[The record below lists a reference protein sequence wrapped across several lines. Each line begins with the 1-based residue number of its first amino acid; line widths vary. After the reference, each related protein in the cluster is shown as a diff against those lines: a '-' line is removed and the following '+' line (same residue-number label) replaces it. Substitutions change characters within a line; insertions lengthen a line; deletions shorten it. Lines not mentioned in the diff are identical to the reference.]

1 MLDLV
6 SIDELIKSQIS
17 ADVNIKDSTKLSDS
31 SIVYKLETSNNLLFI
46 IHINNKYISY
56 TVYDYLGNKKDDY
69 KKLYDT
75 DDELVSIIKIIIG
88 VLNIMNN
95 DKTMNT
101 KSKEDD
107 NDILLEDSTLGS
119 LDEELNN
126 VKDYITRA
134 ADRITEL
141 SNITDDVEMKEVI
154 SSLANS
160 AYGLAIDIDD
170 AIETYQEL
178 QEEEEEIPDDSEDLE
193 LDT

>member
-6 SIDELIKSQIS
+6 SIDKLIKSQIS
-17 ADVNIKDSTKLSDS
+17 ADVNVKDSTKLSDS
-31 SIVYKLETSNNLLFI
+31 SIIYKLETSNNLLFT
-46 IHINNKYISY
+46 IHINNEYISY
-56 TVYDYLGNKKDDY
+56 TVYDCLGNKKDDY

-95 DKTMNT
+95 DKTINT

-141 SNITDDVEMKEVI
+141 SNSTDDVEMKEVI

-160 AYGLAIDIDD
+160 AYSLAIDIDD
-170 AIETYQEL
+170 AVETYQEL

>member
-141 SNITDDVEMKEVI
+141 SNSTDDVEMKEVI